1 MQGSGTIV
9 SDDAEVIRRLAVAGE
24 GIAFKSEL
32 DVGDDIR
39 EGRLRVLLPHYQG
52 DVVPLNMIC
61 PHRKQLSPAV
71 RLLYDAVKEACEA
84 VNSRAPSAG
93 R

>member
-1 MQGSGTIV
+1 
-9 SDDAEVIRRLAVAGE
+9 LPE

-39 EGRLRVLLPHYQG
+39 EGRLQVLLPAYQG

-61 PHRKQLSPAV
+61 PHRKQLSPTV
-71 RLLYDAVKEACEA
+71 RLL
-84 VNSRAPSAG
+84 RG
-93 R
+93 